1 MPLLKIPGPE
11 AIEIRKANGFAKW
24 PGRSATENR
33 VEPVALPDFKVG
45 FALKPGE
52 PIFTIG
58 SCFARNIELRLME
71 RGFPVPMRDLL
82 DQPEFKGLHASALNN
97 YGVTS
102 IWQELSWAFAEEFD
116 HRRHFVEALPGRFVD
131 LNLSSKLTRPEPLED
146 LLARRKAIIEC
157 TRLIRECR
165 VVVITLGLA
174 EVWWDNVGKAYLNEM
189 PRPTLLK
196 KEPGRFELHVLDAG
210 EAATYL
216 NKALEL
222 IKENGRVGVQVILTV
237 SPVPLTATHRP
248 EDVMVANT
256 YSKSVLR
263 VAAEQARLKFD
274 FVHYFP
280 SYESVMLSDRAVTW
294 EEDQIHVTDFIV
306 DQNVKRMLI
315 AYGAIEGE
323 AATNVE
329 QLSNLFKET
338 ANAGGT
344 QQWRLLMDNVK
355 LVQKDPTLSLEL
367 ARLSARRK
375 SIDGIKSA
383 LAGLPE
389 KVPPYHRE
397 LFAAEMYFLMR
408 NTAKCL
414 RQLQIVET
422 LEVSP
427 AESKAVQ
434 VEVWR
439 LKTLAYVQS
448 GDKDRAMA
456 SVKMWQALYGHRAF
470 ILSARAFR
478 DVGWTEEAV
487 RQFASIRD
495 RYRANTPVMLE
506 YAELLVQLRRVEDAR
521 DILNGLGDQ
530 KDSEKAKAERLRLQ
544 LDPQK
549 VA

>member
-11 AIEIRKANGFAKW
+11 AIEIRKKNSFAKW
-24 PGRSATENR
+24 PGRSDTNNR

-71 RGFPVPMRDLL
+71 RGFPVPMRELL
-82 DQPEFKGLHASALNN
+82 DKPEFENFSPSALNN

-102 IWQELSWAFAEEFD
+102 IWQELSWAFAEKFD
-116 HRRHFVEALPGRFVD
+116 HKRHFVEALPGRFID
-131 LNLSSKLTRPEPLED
+131 LNLSSTLTRPEPLEE

-157 TRLIRECR
+157 TRLIRRCR

-174 EVWWDNVGKAYLNEM
+174 EVWWDNVGKAYLNET

-196 KEPGRFELHVLDAG
+196 KEPGRFELHVLDADDT
-210 EAATYL
+210 ATYL
-216 NKALEL
+216 NKALQL
-222 IKENGRVGVQVILTV
+222 IKDNGPEDVQVILTV

-280 SYESVMLSDRAVTW
+280 SYESVMLSDRATTW

-306 DQNVKRMLI
+306 DQNVKRMLV
-315 AYGAIEGE
+315 AYGAIKEE
-323 AATNVE
+323 AATDVE
-329 QLSNLFKET
+329 QVSRRFKEM
-338 ANAGGT
+338 ANAGGA
-344 QQWRLLMDNVK
+344 QQWRMLMDNVK
-355 LVQKDPTLSLEL
+355 VVQKDPTLSLEL
-367 ARLSARRK
+367 ARLSVRRK
-375 SIDGIKSA
+375 SIEGVKSA

-389 KVPPYHRE
+389 KVPPFHRE
-397 LFAAEMYFLMR
+397 IFAAEMYYMMA
-408 NTAKCL
+408 NTAKVL
-414 RQLQIVET
+414 RQLMIVET

-427 AESKAVQ
+427 AESKPVQ
-434 VEVWR
+434 GEVWR

-448 GDKDRAMA
+448 GDKHRAIA
-456 SVKMWQALYGHRAF
+456 SARKWHALYGHRAV
-470 ILSARAFR
+470 IMSARAFR
-478 DVGWTEEAV
+478 EAGWTEEAV
-487 RQFASIRD
+487 AQFASVRD
-495 RYRANTPVMLE
+495 RYRAATPVMLE
-506 YAELLVQLRRVEDAR
+506 YAELLIELGRLADAR
-521 DILNGLGDQ
+521 EILDGLGDQ
-530 KDSEKAKAERLRLQ
+530 NDSEKARAERLRSQ
-544 LDPQK
+544 LDPRK